1 MELNYNIIKTFLGS
15 LEYNFPD
22 PLKSLFNPED
32 TKLKQDTT
40 LDVKVW
46 SANDSGCY
54 VVDIHIEVTEG
65 FKDNKDFQLKLVHS
79 TLVEVEDTDMDETE
93 IVKILGAKVPMQ
105 MFGVVQTLVQ
115 AFTFSTGFPPVIL
128 ENYDFEEHQMLVKED
143 EDTEP
148 ALGYAW
154 IIKDIRST
162 EEGAAF
168 LETLRNAY
176 KDQLLEYSELA
187 LYKYYYRFMQ
197 PIEYHHPDFDNCEA
211 NFWDIFFQLIF
222 AEADEVK
229 MVDGECGIPEIIF
242 TFPGYEPM
250 TVSQLTLEELKSIT
264 SEMAVQAFTSSFV
277 GLYQLTINKDY
288 AETLSDINPPLDEEI
303 HSMLNNSSE
312 MSEEATLFIEQV
324 CSRIKRYDLLTFPYR
339 LFRE

>member
-1 MELNYNIIKTFLGS
+1 MELNYNIIKSFLGS

-22 PLKSLFNPED
+22 PLKSLFNPGD
-32 TKLKQDTT
+32 TELKQDTT

-54 VVDIHIEVTEG
+54 VVDIHVEVTEG
-65 FKDNKDFQLKLVHS
+65 FKDNRDFQLKLVHS

-93 IVKILGAKVPMQ
+93 IVKILGAQVPMQ
-105 MFGVVQTLVQ
+105 MFGVVQSLVQ
-115 AFTFSTGFPPVIL
+115 ALTFSTGFPPAIL
-128 ENYDFEEHQMLVKED
+128 ENYDFEDHQMMVKED
-143 EDTEP
+143 ENGEP

-154 IIKDIRST
+154 IIRDIRST
-162 EEGAAF
+162 NEGAGF

-176 KDQLLEYSELA
+176 KSQLMDYYELT
-187 LYKYYYRFMQ
+187 LYKYFYRFMR
-197 PIEYHHPDFDNCEA
+197 PIDYHHPDFGECEP

-229 MVDGECGIPEIIF
+229 VFDGECNNPEIQF
-242 TFPGYEPM
+242 TFSGFEPM
-250 TVSQLTLEELKSIT
+250 TVSQLTLEELKTIT

-288 AETLSDINPPLDEEI
+288 AETLSDTNPPLDDEI